1 MADLIHLIL
10 FTLLATIA
18 LAIIRLHDLFAAV
31 MLAGVFSLLSAAL
44 FTVMDAV
51 DVAFTE
57 AAVGAGVSTLLMLGT
72 LALTD
77 SEEKPEFNRRR
88 PLALV
93 AVCLAGGAF
102 FYATLDMP
110 VYGDPEAPIHVHP
123 MVERFLETS
132 LEEIAIPNVVTSV
145 LASYRGYDTFGETT
159 VVFTA
164 AVGVMLGF
172 GAGRR
177 RRKVLGRPED
187 DPGTTDVVP
196 ESWQSVGPVVGGD
209 EEESP

>member
-1 MADLIHLIL
+1 MADLIHLVL
-10 FTLLATIA
+10 FTLLATVA

-57 AAVGAGVSTLLMLGT
+57 AAVGAGISTILMLGT

-93 AVCLAGGAF
+93 AVCLAGAAF
-102 FYATLDMP
+102 FYGTLDMP
-110 VYGDPEAPIHVHP
+110 AYGDPTAPIHGHP
-123 MVERFLETS
+123 IIERYMETS
-132 LEEIAIPNVVTSV
+132 LEEIQIPNIVTSV
-145 LASYRGYDTFGETT
+145 LASYRGYDTLGETT

-164 AVGVMLGF
+164 AIGVMLGL

-177 RRKVLGRPED
+177 RHKVLGRGEVDGREPD
-187 DPGTTDVVP
+187 TVP
-196 ESWQSVGPVVGGD
+196 ASWQSVGPEVGGD
-209 EEESP
+209 EEQNS